1 MNTTFELSN
10 NWLRPAQ
17 SNNPFQS
24 QSQQPLEIPIQPQLQ
39 NQPNQQQLQYHLTP
53 QQQQALHYYQNYKMD
68 FDFLLTII
76 NRTDQ
81 LSNKTYLFADDTK
94 MVSAINPAIAIAD
107 SLSLQND
114 IDSAFR
120 WASTWLMQLN
130 PTNYKV
136 MHLGKRNPNLN
147 YSVLN
152 QENTTR
158 LPLESTSHERDLEIV
173 ISSNLKQSLQ
183 CKKAAAKASSM

>member
-1 MNTTFELSN
+1 
-10 NWLRPAQ
+10 
-17 SNNPFQS
+17 
-24 QSQQPLEIPIQPQLQ
+24 
-39 NQPNQQQLQYHLTP
+39 
-53 QQQQALHYYQNYKMD
+53 
-68 FDFLLTII
+68 
-76 NRTDQ
+76 
-81 LSNKTYLFADDTK
+81 

-130 PTNYKV
+130 PINCKV

-147 YSVLN
+147 YSVPN

-158 LPLESTSHERDLEIV
+158 LPLESTSHERDLMVI
-173 ISSNLKQSLQ
+173 ISSNLKPSLQ
-183 CKKAAAKASSM
+183 CKKSAAKASGIYGRLKKSFHFRNLSIWK